1 MTMGDRALMA
11 TETGTTGDAEIRAT
25 VDAASSE
32 GPRLTVWE
40 YTSFTVAHAVAT
52 GLLYLLSVPGLY
64 KFGRWFGTI
73 EWLINFKRRR
83 RFAEALRALLGE
95 EEDENRRRRQ
105 VRDHFMQSRCDK
117 LFYLVFDRMTR
128 EAAQSRLTIT
138 NQELLDDALSQGR
151 GVYMAMSHHGPLHV
165 LAMLLSLRGYK
176 TAGVRDRRE
185 GALRRYIQDRF
196 DRRYPEFQRMRVLFA
211 DSFPREI
218 FRCLHDGFVL
228 GSAMDISRVRDPRQ
242 RTEGVTVF
250 GQRQYFLSGPMRIAI
265 RCRTPVLQ
273 AFILPEP
280 DFHYRLEIVDLL
292 IDADEAKAEN
302 EDETVSRAMMCYA
315 ANIERY
321 IRRFPSLVTRA

>member
-1 MTMGDRALMA
+1 
-11 TETGTTGDAEIRAT
+11 
-25 VDAASSE
+25 
-32 GPRLTVWE
+32 
-40 YTSFTVAHAVAT
+40 
-52 GLLYLLSVPGLY
+52 
-64 KFGRWFGTI
+64 
-73 EWLINFKRRR
+73 
-83 RFAEALRALLGE
+83 
-95 EEDENRRRRQ
+95 
-105 VRDHFMQSRCDK
+105 
-117 LFYLVFDRMTR
+117 
-128 EAAQSRLTIT
+128 
-138 NQELLDDALSQGR
+138 
-151 GVYMAMSHHGPLHV
+151 
-165 LAMLLSLRGYK
+165 
-176 TAGVRDRRE
+176 
-185 GALRRYIQDRF
+185 
-196 DRRYPEFQRMRVLFA
+196 MRVLFA

-218 FRCLHDGFVL
+218 FRCLHDEFVL